1 MWSET
6 TAIWGVAGLATLG
19 VIARPWNLPEY
30 IWAVAGAVL
39 LVPAAYC
46 RGRTRRRPPA
56 KASMSI
62 SFWSA

>member
-6 TAIWGVAGLATLG
+6 TAIWGIAGLATLG

-39 LVPAAYC
+39 LVACGRGAA
-46 RGRTRRRPPA
+46 RRRPPE